1 MGVLLSTLRAAYQSI
16 SSALAFL
23 QALSTEFNQA
33 LHRAS
38 LPPGLP
44 RPLSKLPYWLK
55 APPFPSLI
63 NASSTTLCEVAD
75 VAIIGSGIAGAAIT
89 RSLLHEESHKLGS
102 AKNKV
107 VVLEARQLCSGAT
120 GRNGGHIKVAPYDA
134 FARFSSVYGKERAAV
149 LVRFQLRHVQALLA
163 VCQHEG
169 IDIAEARE
177 VETVDLFLDSAT
189 LDKAIDDVND
199 MKRYLPEVEI
209 EILDKNQAQKVSAQ
223 YLS

>member
-1 MGVLLSTLRAAYQSI
+1 MGVLISTLRAAYQSI
-16 SSALAFL
+16 SSALAIL

-44 RPLSKLPYWLK
+44 TPLSKLPYWLK

-63 NASSTTLCEVAD
+63 NA
-75 VAIIGSGIAGAAIT
+75 

-102 AKNKV
+102 AKKKV

-134 FARFSSVYGKERAAV
+134 FARYSSVYGKQRAAV

-189 LDKAIDDVND
+189 LDKAIDDVKE
-199 MKRYLPEVEI
+199 MKRWLPEVEI
-209 EILDKNQAQKVSAQ
+209 EILDKDQAQQV
-223 YLS
+223 